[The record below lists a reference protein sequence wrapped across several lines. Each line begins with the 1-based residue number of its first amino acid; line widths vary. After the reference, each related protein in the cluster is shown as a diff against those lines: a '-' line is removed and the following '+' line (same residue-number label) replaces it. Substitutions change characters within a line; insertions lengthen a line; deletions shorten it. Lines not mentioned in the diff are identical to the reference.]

1 MLTREQQLEA
11 GKRYAEQVFSRLAE
25 EHRGRIAPDAP
36 FWQPLGISSGIDH
49 ALYFRLRDSP
59 DPVHIPIP
67 GHMLEDAANL
77 NNTTERRNLEEYISV
92 RLRTILV

>member
-1 MLTREQQLEA
+1 MLTQEQQLEA

-36 FWQPLGISSGIDH
+36 FWQPIGISGGIDH
-49 ALYFRLRDSP
+49 ALRFRLRGNP
-59 DPVHIPIP
+59 DPVHISIP
-67 GHMLEDAANL
+67 GYMLEDAANP

-92 RLRTILV
+92 RLRAILA